1 MDHKPRSRI
10 VLEEMSEETLAHTSS
25 IPSVPEETSQERV
38 IDVPLPR
45 RSGRITK
52 TRANPK
58 LIIDTQVLQTV
69 QRMDN
74 GASSSE
80 SS

>member
-1 MDHKPRSRI
+1 MKGK
-10 VLEEMSEETLAHTSS
+10 TLTRTSS

-52 TRANPK
+52 TRVDPE
-58 LIIDTQVLQTV
+58 LINDTQVPQTV
-69 QRMDN
+69 QRANN
-74 GASSSE
+74 GASGSE
-80 SS
+80 SSQRNH